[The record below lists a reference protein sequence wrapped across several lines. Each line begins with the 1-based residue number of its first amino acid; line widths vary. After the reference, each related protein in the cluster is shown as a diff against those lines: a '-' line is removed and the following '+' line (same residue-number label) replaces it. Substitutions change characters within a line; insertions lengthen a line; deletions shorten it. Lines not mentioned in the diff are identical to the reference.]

1 MLRIVEALPLLVA
14 FLRPPVPQRAAA
26 PAPPRPAASSG
37 RKPLPPRKPGDC
49 AGVSR
54 APPPPKPATFNDDD
68 EHVVKYAA
76 PAPAAYGFKSVNGT
90 GETGAVESNDVDEDE
105 WN

>member
-1 MLRIVEALPLLVA
+1 MSPEYTSRLMSSRKSGLALS
-14 FLRPPVPQRAAA
+14 RTA

-54 APPPPKPATFNDDD
+54 APPPPKPSTFNDDD
-68 EHVVKYAA
+68 EHVVQYAA